1 MPVNALGRVKKDIYP
16 PAATLER
23 RMRQAGRRDV
33 RWKQKGKT
41 YQKILVS
48 DARCDLATEVRQRGT
63 IYGVY
68 M

>member
-33 RWKQKGKT
+33 RWKQKGKA
-41 YQKILVS
+41 YQKIWVS
-48 DARCDLATEVRQRGT
+48 DTRCDPAIAVRQRGAF
-63 IYGVY
+63 YGAY